1 MLNVNYASP
10 SVYEY
15 NKLLDN
21 EGWLLQVAEFCESQ
35 GLREDARGVRQLK
48 KFVSIRRKC
57 MKVALQQKE
66 KTASAPTLAV
76 HAI

>member
-1 MLNVNYASP
+1 MMFQPNYASP

-15 NKLLDN
+15 HRLLEQED
-21 EGWLLQVAEFCESQ
+21 WLLQVAELCEVQ
-35 GLREDARGVRQLK
+35 GLHEVARSARQMK

-57 MKVALQQKE
+57 MKAALQQQE

-76 HAI
+76 